1 MRRGLGEVG
10 AELAEK
16 IFVGDGVGVGVGV
29 RIRIGIGIGIG
40 EGVEFTLEKTG
51 VVDDANSL
59 DVAEV
64 GALETGVEIL
74 GIGGI
79 EKGEAGDE

>member
-1 MRRGLGEVG
+1 MWRGLGEVG

-16 IFVGDGVGVGVGV
+16 IFVGDGVGVGVST
-29 RIRIGIGIGIG
+29 RIGIGIGG
-40 EGVEFTLEKTG
+40 GVEFALEKTG